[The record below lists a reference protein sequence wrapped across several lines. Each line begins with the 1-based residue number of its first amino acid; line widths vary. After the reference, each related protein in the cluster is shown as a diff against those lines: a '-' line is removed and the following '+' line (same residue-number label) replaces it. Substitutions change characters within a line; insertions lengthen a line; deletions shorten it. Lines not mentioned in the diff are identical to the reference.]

1 MTNKDKSKEFNLKK
15 KKKTRIGGEIILSN
29 INMHKGCWNQIY
41 IYSYEREEITVLS
54 MAVTDNLLKNFWG
67 AHDKQNHPLQ
77 NDQGQHT
84 AMISSVECLLC
95 GN

>member
-1 MTNKDKSKEFNLKK
+1 M
-15 KKKTRIGGEIILSN
+15 RIGGEIILSN

-54 MAVTDNLLKNFWG
+54 IIEITDNLSKNCWG

-77 NDQGQHT
+77 NDQGLHT
-84 AMISSVECLLC
+84 AMISSVECLLS